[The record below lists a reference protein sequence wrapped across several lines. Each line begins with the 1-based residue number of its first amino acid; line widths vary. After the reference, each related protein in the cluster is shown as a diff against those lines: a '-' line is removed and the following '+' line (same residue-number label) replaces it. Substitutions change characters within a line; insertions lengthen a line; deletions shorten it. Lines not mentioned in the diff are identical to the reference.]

1 MAVRLGPNV
10 AGRLDGPRVVR
21 RRLVT
26 RRIGRGG
33 FIPATQAARR
43 APRTMLSIPLWMIR
57 GYQTANA
64 SDLAAAI
71 AYHALVALIPIFL
84 LLVTVGGLVLQVD
97 RLLINFIH
105 ALLWALPQDQA
116 REALDATL
124 SARRHS
130 GWFAALSAL
139 GFAWVGSGFVSSLA
153 RCMNRVYGV
162 PNRRFVHQRPRDFMV
177 IILFSALF
185 LLTSLAATIPTLF
198 VGRDLNV
205 LFQRWAIAAGGVQIL
220 SYGLALL
227 AAFGLFYLLYRVVPN
242 AGQRWR
248 DVWPGTLTAAVLF
261 VALLQAFPLYLRLV
275 GGVNRYGQFFGFIP
289 LIVAWFYL
297 LAHILLFGTY
307 VNATFQSHCR
317 KRRGIAGHSLPG
329 CERDATATGDKGG
342 ENGLADPT
350 ANAPRV

>member
-10 AGRLDGPRVVR
+10 AGRPTAPRVVR
-21 RRLVT
+21 RRLVS
-26 RRIGRGG
+26 RRFGRRT
-33 FIPATQAARR
+33 IAPAAQVARQAPKA
-43 APRTMLSIPLWMIR
+43 ALVIPLWMIR

-64 SDLAAAI
+64 SDLAAAV

-97 RLLINFIH
+97 RLLINFIY

-130 GWFAALSAL
+130 GWFAALSAI
-139 GFAWVGSGFVSSLA
+139 GFAWVGTSFVSSLA

-162 PNRRFVHQRPRDFMV
+162 PNRRFVHQRPRDFLV
-177 IILFSALF
+177 IILFAALF
-185 LLTSLAATIPTLF
+185 LLASLAATIPTLF
-198 VGRDLNV
+198 VGQDLNI
-205 LFQRWAIAAGGVQIL
+205 LFQQWAIAAGKIQAL
-220 SYGLALL
+220 SYALALL
-227 AAFGLFYLLYRVVPN
+227 AAFGLFYLIYRVVPN

-261 VALLQAFPLYLRLV
+261 VALLQVFPLYLRLV

-297 LAHILLFGTY
+297 LAHVLLFGTY
-307 VNATFQSHCR
+307 VNATFQQHCR
-317 KRRGIAGHSLPG
+317 QRRGIAGHSLPG
-329 CERDATATGDKGG
+329 CERETT
-342 ENGLADPT
+342 
-350 ANAPRV
+350 